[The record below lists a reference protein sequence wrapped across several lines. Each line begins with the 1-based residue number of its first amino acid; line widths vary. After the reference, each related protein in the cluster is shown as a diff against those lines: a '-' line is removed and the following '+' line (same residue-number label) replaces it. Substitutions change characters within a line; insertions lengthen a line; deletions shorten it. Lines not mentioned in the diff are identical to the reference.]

1 MIDEYLESIKS
12 EIINGNAKVVA
23 KNYQINNV
31 KLTMNYNIGKQLAEA
46 GKHYGE
52 GIVKKYASIL
62 TKEFGRGYSVSN
74 LKRMRQFYVL
84 FEKGAALPHQLTW
97 EHLRLLLPLK
107 NVEEIKYYISITKR
121 DNLSKRALAERIKSN
136 EYGRL
141 STEAKEKILN
151 KEELSLIQSV
161 PSPIVLV
168 PNKSYEVYTEKI
180 LQEIIYENLD
190 SFMKQLGGGYFYVGR
205 EYKLNIGDK
214 KNYIDYLLYNYKMNC
229 FCVIEIKAREYRKTD
244 YGQIKTYMN
253 YIDEHLKN
261 ITQNNTIGIIIT
273 KSVNN
278 FEAHYVKDNQVTI
291 VEFKIN
297 KTIQVS

>member
-1 MIDEYLESIKS
+1 MEKDYLYNIKT
-12 EIINGNAKVVA
+12 EIINGNAKVAA

-31 KLTMNYNIGKQLAEA
+31 KLTMNYNIGKELAEA

-52 GIVKKYASIL
+52 GIVKKYAKELTEEFGKGYTYSELNRMIKYYVMVQKLGPLAPIL
-62 TKEFGRGYSVSN
+62 TWSHY
-74 LKRMRQFYVL
+74 LKLLVL
-84 FEKGAALPHQLTW
+84 
-97 EHLRLLLPLK
+97 
-107 NVEEIKYYISITKR
+107 NDINEIKYYINITKR
-121 DNLSKRALAERIKSN
+121 DNLSKRALAERIKSD

-161 PSPIVLV
+161 PSPILLV

-253 YIDEHLKN
+253 YVDEHLKT
-261 ITQNNTIGIIIT
+261 IIQNNTIGIIIT
-273 KSVNN
+273 KSVDK

-297 KTIQVS
+297 KVVQVS

>member
-1 MIDEYLESIKS
+1 MIDNYLENIKN
-12 EIINGNAKVVA
+12 EIISGNAKVVA

-31 KLTMNYNIGKQLAEA
+31 KLTMNYNIGKELAEA

-62 TKEFGRGYSVSN
+62 TNEFGRGYSVSN
-74 LKRMRQFYVL
+74 LKRMRQFYIL
-84 FEKGAALPHQLTW
+84 FEKGAPLAHQLTW

-107 NVEEIKYYISITKR
+107 DVNKINYYISIIRR
-121 DNLSKRALAERIKSN
+121 DNLSKRALAERIKIN
-136 EYGRL
+136 EYDRL
-141 STEAKEKILN
+141 SDGAKESLLN
-151 KEELSLIQSV
+151 KEEFSLIQSV
-161 PSPIVLV
+161 LNPIVLT
-168 PNKSYEVYTEKI
+168 PNKSYEIYTEKV

-214 KNYIDYLLYNYKMNC
+214 KNYIDYLFYNVVDSRY
-229 FCVIEIKAREYRKTD
+229 CVVEIKAREYKKSD

-273 KSVNN
+273 KSVNK

-297 KTIQVS
+297 KTVQIS

>member
-1 MIDEYLESIKS
+1 MIDNYLENIKN
-12 EIINGNAKVVA
+12 EIINGNAKVIA

-31 KLTMNYNIGKQLAEA
+31 KLTMNYNIGKELAEA

-52 GIVKKYASIL
+52 GIVKKYAKEL
-62 TKEFGRGYSVSN
+62 TVEFGKGYTFTE
-74 LKRMRQFYVL
+74 LTRMKQFYDLSQKVAPVGQL
-84 FEKGAALPHQLTW
+84 LTW
-97 EHLRLLLPLK
+97 SHYKLLLPLK

-121 DNLSKRALAERIKSN
+121 DNLSKRALAERIRSN

-141 STEAKEKILN
+141 STETKEGILN
-151 KEELSLIQSV
+151 KEELSIIQSI
-161 PSPIVLV
+161 PSPIVLT
-168 PNKSYEVYTEKI
+168 PNKSYKVYTEKI
-180 LQEIIYENLD
+180 LQEIIFENIED
-190 SFMKQLGGGYFYVGR
+190 FMHQLGGGYAFIGR

-214 KNYIDYLLYNYKMNC
+214 KNYIDYLFYNVVDSRY
-229 FCVIEIKAREYRKTD
+229 CVVEIKAREYRKSD

-273 KSVNN
+273 KSVNK

-297 KTIQVS
+297 KTVQIS

>member
-1 MIDEYLESIKS
+1 MIDEYLSNIKT

-31 KLTMNYNIGKQLAEA
+31 KLTMNYNIGRELVEA

-62 TKEFGRGYSVSN
+62 TKEFGSGYKEKD
-74 LKRMRQFYVL
+74 LYKMQQFYLLIQKVAPL
-84 FEKGAALPHQLTW
+84 ERQLTW
-97 EHLRLLLPLK
+97 SHYKLLLPLK

-168 PNKSYEVYTEKI
+168 SNKSYEVYTEKI

-214 KNYIDYLLYNYKMNC
+214 KNYIDYLFYNVVDSRY
-229 FCVIEIKAREYRKTD
+229 CVVEIKAREYRKTD

-261 ITQNNTIGIIIT
+261 ITQNSTIGIIIT
-273 KSVNN
+273 KSVNK

-297 KTIQVS
+297 KVVEVS

>member
-1 MIDEYLESIKS
+1 MKDNYLENIKT

-31 KLTMNYNIGKQLAEA
+31 KLTMNYNIGRELAEA

-62 TKEFGRGYSVSN
+62 TREFGKGYKTEE
-74 LKRMRQFYVL
+74 LRKMRAFYELIQKCGPVDRIL
-84 FEKGAALPHQLTW
+84 SWSHYVK
-97 EHLRLLLPLK
+97 LLPLK
-107 NVEEIKYYISITKR
+107 NVEEINYYIKIIKR

-141 STEAKEKILN
+141 STEAKQKLLN
-151 KEELSLIQSV
+151 EESLTLVQSV

-190 SFMKQLGGGYFYVGR
+190 SFMKQLGGGYFYVGK

-253 YIDEHLKN
+253 YVDEHLKT

-273 KSVNN
+273 KSVNK

-297 KTIQVS
+297 KTVQIS

>member
-1 MIDEYLESIKS
+1 MKDNYLENIKT

-52 GIVKKYASIL
+52 GIVKKYAKEL
-62 TKEFGRGYSVSN
+62 TEEFGKGYTFTE
-74 LKRMRQFYVL
+74 LTRMKQFYDLSQKVAPVGQL
-84 FEKGAALPHQLTW
+84 LTW
-97 EHLRLLLPLK
+97 SHYKLLLPLK
-107 NVEEIKYYISITKR
+107 NVGEIKYYIHITKR
-121 DNLSKRALAERIKSN
+121 DNLSKRALAERIKSD

-141 STEAKEKILN
+141 STETKESLLN
-151 KEELSLIQSV
+151 KEELSLLQSI
-161 PSPIVLV
+161 PSPIVLT
-168 PNKSYEVYTEKI
+168 PNKSYEFYNEKI
-180 LQEIIYENLD
+180 LQEIIFENIED
-190 SFMKQLGGGYFYVGR
+190 FMHQLGGEYSFIGR

-229 FCVIEIKAREYRKTD
+229 FCVVEIKAREYKKSD

-253 YIDEHLKN
+253 YIDEHLKT

-273 KSVNN
+273 KSVNK

-297 KTIQVS
+297 KTVQIS

>member
-1 MIDEYLESIKS
+1 MIDKYLSNIKT
-12 EIINGNAKVVA
+12 EIINENAKVAA

-31 KLTMNYNIGKQLAEA
+31 KLTTNYNIGRELVEA

-62 TKEFGRGYSVSN
+62 TKEFGSGY
-74 LKRMRQFYVL
+74 K
-84 FEKGAALPHQLTW
+84 EKDLYKMQQPYLLIQKVAPLERQLTW
-97 EHLRLLLPLK
+97 SHYKILLSLRDIK
-107 NVEEIKYYISITKR
+107 EIKYYIHITKR

-141 STEAKEKILN
+141 STETKESLLN

-161 PSPIVLV
+161 PSPIVLT
-168 PNKSYEVYTEKI
+168 PNKSYKVYTEKI

-190 SFMKQLGGGYFYVGR
+190 SFMKQLGGGYTYMGR

-214 KNYIDYLLYNYKMNC
+214 KNYIDYLFYNVVDSRY
-229 FCVIEIKAREYRKTD
+229 CVVEIKAREYKKSD

-261 ITQNNTIGIIIT
+261 ITQNSTIGIIIT
-273 KSVNN
+273 KSVNK
-278 FEAHYVKDNQVTI
+278 FEAYYVKDNQVTI

-297 KTIQVS
+297 KTVQIS

>member
-1 MIDEYLESIKS
+1 MIDEYLSNIKT

-31 KLTMNYNIGKQLAEA
+31 KLTMNYNIGRELVEA

-62 TKEFGRGYSVSN
+62 TKEFGSGYKEKD
-74 LKRMRQFYVL
+74 LYKIQQFYLLIQKVAPL
-84 FEKGAALPHQLTW
+84 ERQLTW
-97 EHLRLLLPLK
+97 SHYKLLLPLK
-107 NVEEIKYYISITKR
+107 NVEEIKYYIHITKR

-136 EYGRL
+136 EYDRL
-141 STEAKEKILN
+141 STETKESLLN

-161 PSPIVLV
+161 PSPIVLT
-168 PNKSYEVYTEKI
+168 PNKSYKVYTEKI
-180 LQEIIYENLD
+180 LQEIIFENIED
-190 SFMKQLGGGYFYVGR
+190 FMHQLGGGYTFIGR

-214 KNYIDYLLYNYKMNC
+214 KNYIDYLFYNVVESRY
-229 FCVIEIKAREYRKTD
+229 CVVEIKSREYKKSD

-261 ITQNNTIGIIIT
+261 ITQNSTIGIIIT
-273 KSVNN
+273 KSVNK

-297 KTIQVS
+297 KVVEVS

>member
-1 MIDEYLESIKS
+1 MKDNYLENIKT

-31 KLTMNYNIGKQLAEA
+31 KLTMNYNIGRELAEA

-62 TKEFGRGYSVSN
+62 TREFGKGYKTEE
-74 LKRMRQFYVL
+74 LRKMRAFYELIQKCGPVDRIL
-84 FEKGAALPHQLTW
+84 SWSHYVK
-97 EHLRLLLPLK
+97 LLPLK
-107 NVEEIKYYISITKR
+107 NVEEINYYIKIIKR

-141 STEAKEKILN
+141 STEAKQKLLN
-151 KEELSLIQSV
+151 EESLTLVQSV

-229 FCVIEIKAREYRKTD
+229 FCVIEIKARKYRKTD

-253 YIDEHLKN
+253 YVDEHLKN

-273 KSVNN
+273 KSVNK

-297 KTIQVS
+297 KTVQIS

>member
-1 MIDEYLESIKS
+1 MEDNYLENIKN
-12 EIINGNAKVVA
+12 EIINGNAKVIA

-31 KLTMNYNIGKQLAEA
+31 KLTMNYNIGRELVEA

-62 TKEFGRGYSVSN
+62 TRKFGRGYSVSN

-97 EHLRLLLPLK
+97 EHIRLLLPLK
-107 NVEEIKYYISITKR
+107 DINKINYYTNISIR
-121 DNLSKRALAERIKSN
+121 DNLSYRKLAEIIRSD
-136 EYGRL
+136 EYDRL
-141 STEAKEKILN
+141 SDGAKESLLN

-161 PSPIVLV
+161 LNPIVLT
-168 PNKSYEVYTEKI
+168 PNKSYEIYTEKV

-214 KNYIDYLLYNYKMNC
+214 KNYIDYLFYNVVDSRY
-229 FCVIEIKAREYRKTD
+229 CVVEIKAREYKKSD

-261 ITQNNTIGIIIT
+261 ITQNSTIGIIIT
-273 KSVNN
+273 KSVNK

-297 KTIQVS
+297 KTVQIS

>member
-1 MIDEYLESIKS
+1 MKDNYLESIKS
-12 EIINGNAKVVA
+12 EIINGNAKVAA

-31 KLTMNYNIGKQLAEA
+31 KLTMNYNIGRELAEA

-52 GIVKKYASIL
+52 GIVKKYAKELTEEFGKGYKTSELYKMLQFYELVQKVGALHRIL
-62 TKEFGRGYSVSN
+62 TWNHY
-74 LKRMRQFYVL
+74 LK
-84 FEKGAALPHQLTW
+84 
-97 EHLRLLLPLK
+97 LLPLK
-107 NVEEIKYYISITKR
+107 NLNEINYYISITIR
-121 DNLSKRALAERIKSN
+121 DNLSYRKLTERIKSD

-141 STEAKEKILN
+141 STEAKQKLLN
-151 KEELSLIQSV
+151 EESLTLVQSV

-214 KNYIDYLLYNYKMNC
+214 KNYIDYLFYNVVDSRY
-229 FCVIEIKAREYRKTD
+229 CVVEIKAREYRKTD
-244 YGQIKTYMN
+244 YGQIKIYMN
-253 YIDEHLKN
+253 YVDEHLKT

-273 KSVNN
+273 KSVNK

>member
-1 MIDEYLESIKS
+1 MIDEYLSNVKT
-12 EIINGNAKVVA
+12 EIINGNAKVAA

-31 KLTMNYNIGKQLAEA
+31 KLTMNYNIGRKLVEA

-62 TKEFGRGYSVSN
+62 TKEFVSGYKEKD
-74 LKRMRQFYVL
+74 LYKMQQFYLLIQKVAPL
-84 FEKGAALPHQLTW
+84 ERQLTW
-97 EHLRLLLPLK
+97 SHYKLLLLLK
-107 NVEEIKYYISITKR
+107 NVEEIKYYIHITKR

-141 STEAKEKILN
+141 STETKESLLN
-151 KEELSLIQSV
+151 KEELSIIQSV
-161 PSPIVLV
+161 PSSIVLV
-168 PNKSYEVYTEKI
+168 PNKSYKVYTEKI
-180 LQEIIYENLD
+180 LQEIIFENIED
-190 SFMKQLGGGYFYVGR
+190 FMHQLGGGYAFIGR

-214 KNYIDYLLYNYKMNC
+214 KNYIDYLFYNVVDSRY
-229 FCVIEIKAREYRKTD
+229 CVVEIKAREYKKSD

-261 ITQNNTIGIIIT
+261 ITQNSTIGIIIT
-273 KSVNN
+273 KSVNK

-297 KTIQVS
+297 KVVEVS

>member
-1 MIDEYLESIKS
+1 MTDNYLENIKT
-12 EIINGNAKVVA
+12 EIINGNAKVAA

-31 KLTMNYNIGKQLAEA
+31 KLTMNYNIGKELSEA

-52 GIVKKYASIL
+52 GIVKKYAKEL
-62 TKEFGRGYSVSN
+62 TGEFGKGYTFTE
-74 LKRMRQFYVL
+74 LTRMKQFYDLSQKVAPVGQL
-84 FEKGAALPHQLTW
+84 LTW
-97 EHLRLLLPLK
+97 SHYKLLLPLK
-107 NVEEIKYYISITKR
+107 NVEKIKYYINISIR
-121 DNLSKRALAERIKSN
+121 DNLSKRALAERIRIN
-136 EYGRL
+136 EYDRL
-141 STEAKEKILN
+141 STEAKESLLN
-151 KEELSLIQSV
+151 KEELPLIQSI
-161 PSPIVLV
+161 PNPIVLV

-190 SFMKQLGGGYFYVGR
+190 SFMKQLGGGYTYMGR

-253 YIDEHLKN
+253 YVDEHLKT
-261 ITQNNTIGIIIT
+261 IIQNNTIGIIIT
-273 KSVNN
+273 KSVDK

-291 VEFKIN
+291 VEFKLN
-297 KTIQVS
+297 KVVQVS

>member
-1 MIDEYLESIKS
+1 MIDNYLENIKN
-12 EIINGNAKVVA
+12 EIISGNAKVVA

-31 KLTMNYNIGKQLAEA
+31 KLTMNYNIGKELAEA

-62 TKEFGRGYSVSN
+62 TNEFGRGYSVSN
-74 LKRMRQFYVL
+74 LKRMRQFYIL
-84 FEKGAALPHQLTW
+84 FEKGAPLAHQLTW

-107 NVEEIKYYISITKR
+107 DVNKINYYISIIRR
-121 DNLSKRALAERIKSN
+121 DNLSKRALAERIKIN
-136 EYGRL
+136 EYDRL
-141 STEAKEKILN
+141 SDGAKESLLN

-161 PSPIVLV
+161 LNPIVLT
-168 PNKSYEVYTEKI
+168 PNKSYEIYTEKV

-214 KNYIDYLLYNYKMNC
+214 KNYIDYLFYNVVDSRY
-229 FCVIEIKAREYRKTD
+229 CVVEIKAREYRKTD

-273 KSVNN
+273 KSVNK

-297 KTIQVS
+297 KVVEVS

>member
-1 MIDEYLESIKS
+1 MIDKYLSNIKT
-12 EIINGNAKVVA
+12 EIINENAKVA
-23 KNYQINNV
+23 TKNYQINNV
-31 KLTMNYNIGKQLAEA
+31 KLTTNYNIGRELVEA

-62 TKEFGRGYSVSN
+62 TKEFGSGY
-74 LKRMRQFYVL
+74 K
-84 FEKGAALPHQLTW
+84 EKDLYKMQQPYLLIQKVAPLERQLTW
-97 EHLRLLLPLK
+97 SHYKILLSLRDIK
-107 NVEEIKYYISITKR
+107 EIKYYIHITKR

-141 STEAKEKILN
+141 STETKESLLN

-161 PSPIVLV
+161 PSPIVLT
-168 PNKSYEVYTEKI
+168 PNKSYKVYTEKI

-190 SFMKQLGGGYFYVGR
+190 SFMKQLGGGYTYMGR

-214 KNYIDYLLYNYKMNC
+214 KNYIDYLFYNVVDSRY
-229 FCVIEIKAREYRKTD
+229 CVVEIKAREYKKSD

-261 ITQNNTIGIIIT
+261 ITQNSTIGIIIT
-273 KSVNN
+273 KSVNK

-297 KTIQVS
+297 KTVQIS

>member
-1 MIDEYLESIKS
+1 MKDKYLESIKS
-12 EIINGNAKVVA
+12 EIINGNAKVIA

-31 KLTMNYNIGKQLAEA
+31 KLTMNYNIGRELVEA

-62 TKEFGRGYSVSN
+62 TKEFGSGYKEKD
-74 LKRMRQFYVL
+74 LYKIQQFYLLIQKVAPL
-84 FEKGAALPHQLTW
+84 ERQLTW
-97 EHLRLLLPLK
+97 SHYKLLLPLK
-107 NVEEIKYYISITKR
+107 NVEEIKYYIHITKR

-141 STEAKEKILN
+141 STETKESLLN
-151 KEELSLIQSV
+151 KEELSIIQSV
-161 PSPIVLV
+161 PSPIVLT
-168 PNKSYEVYTEKI
+168 PNKSYKVYTEKI
-180 LQEIIYENLD
+180 LQEIIFENIED
-190 SFMKQLGGGYFYVGR
+190 FMHQLGGGYAFIGR

-214 KNYIDYLLYNYKMNC
+214 KNYIDYLFYNVVDSRY
-229 FCVIEIKAREYRKTD
+229 CVVEIKSREYKKSD

-261 ITQNNTIGIIIT
+261 ITQNSTIGIIIT
-273 KSVNN
+273 KSVNK

-297 KTIQVS
+297 KVVEVS

>member
-1 MIDEYLESIKS
+1 MIDEYLSNVKT
-12 EIINGNAKVVA
+12 EIINGNAKVAA

-31 KLTMNYNIGKQLAEA
+31 KLTMNYNIGRELVEA

-62 TKEFGRGYSVSN
+62 TKEFGSGYKEKD
-74 LKRMRQFYVL
+74 LYKMQQFYLLIQKVAPL
-84 FEKGAALPHQLTW
+84 ERQLTW
-97 EHLRLLLPLK
+97 SHYKLLLPLK

-121 DNLSKRALAERIKSN
+121 DNLSKRALAERIRSN

-141 STEAKEKILN
+141 STETKEGILN
-151 KEELSLIQSV
+151 KEELSIIQSI
-161 PSPIVLV
+161 PSPIVLT
-168 PNKSYEVYTEKI
+168 PNKSYEFYNEKI
-180 LQEIIYENLD
+180 LQEIIFENIED
-190 SFMKQLGGGYFYVGR
+190 FMHQLGGGYAFIGR

-214 KNYIDYLLYNYKMNC
+214 KNYIDYLFYNVVDSRY
-229 FCVIEIKAREYRKTD
+229 CVVEIKSREYKKSD
-244 YGQIKTYMN
+244 YGLIKTYMN

-261 ITQNNTIGIIIT
+261 ITQNSTIGIIIT
-273 KSVNN
+273 KSVNK

-297 KTIQVS
+297 KVVEVS

>member
-1 MIDEYLESIKS
+1 MIDEYLSNIKT

-31 KLTMNYNIGKQLAEA
+31 KLTMNYNIGRKLVEA

-62 TKEFGRGYSVSN
+62 TKEFGSGYKEKD
-74 LKRMRQFYVL
+74 LYKIQQFYLLIQKVAPL
-84 FEKGAALPHQLTW
+84 ERQLTW
-97 EHLRLLLPLK
+97 SHYKLLLPLK
-107 NVEEIKYYISITKR
+107 NVEEIKYYIHITKR

-141 STEAKEKILN
+141 STETKESLLN
-151 KEELSLIQSV
+151 KEELSIIQSV
-161 PSPIVLV
+161 PSSIVLV
-168 PNKSYEVYTEKI
+168 PNKSYKVYTEKI
-180 LQEIIYENLD
+180 LQEIIFENIED
-190 SFMKQLGGGYFYVGR
+190 FMHQLGGGYAFIGR

-214 KNYIDYLLYNYKMNC
+214 KNYIDYLFYNVVDSRY
-229 FCVIEIKAREYRKTD
+229 CVVEIKSREYKKSD

-261 ITQNNTIGIIIT
+261 ITQNSTIGIIIT
-273 KSVNN
+273 KSVNK

-297 KTIQVS
+297 KVVEVS

>member
-1 MIDEYLESIKS
+1 MIDNYLENIKN
-12 EIINGNAKVVA
+12 EIISGNAKVIA

-31 KLTMNYNIGKQLAEA
+31 KLTMNYNIGKELAEA

-62 TKEFGRGYSVSN
+62 TNEFGRGYSVSN
-74 LKRMRQFYVL
+74 LKRMRQFYIL
-84 FEKGAALPHQLTW
+84 FEKGAPLAHQLTW

-107 NVEEIKYYISITKR
+107 DVNKINYYISIIRR
-121 DNLSKRALAERIKSN
+121 DNLSKRALAERIKIN
-136 EYGRL
+136 EYDRL
-141 STEAKEKILN
+141 SDGAKESLLN

-161 PSPIVLV
+161 LNPIVLT
-168 PNKSYEVYTEKI
+168 PNKSYEIYTEKV

-214 KNYIDYLLYNYKMNC
+214 KNYIDYLFYNVVDSRY
-229 FCVIEIKAREYRKTD
+229 CVVEIKAREYKKSD

-261 ITQNNTIGIIIT
+261 ITQNSTIGIIIT
-273 KSVNN
+273 KSVNK

-297 KTIQVS
+297 KTVQIS

>member
-1 MIDEYLESIKS
+1 MIDNYLENIKN
-12 EIINGNAKVVA
+12 EIISGNAKVVA

-31 KLTMNYNIGKQLAEA
+31 KLTMNYNIGKELAEA

-52 GIVKKYASIL
+52 GVVKKYASIL
-62 TKEFGRGYSVSN
+62 TNEFGRGYSVSN
-74 LKRMRQFYVL
+74 LKRMRQFYIL
-84 FEKGAALPHQLTW
+84 FEKGAPLAHQLTW

-107 NVEEIKYYISITKR
+107 DVNKINYYISIIRR
-121 DNLSKRALAERIKSN
+121 DNLSKRALAERIKIN
-136 EYGRL
+136 EYDRL
-141 STEAKEKILN
+141 SDGAKESLLN

-161 PSPIVLV
+161 LNPIVLT
-168 PNKSYEVYTEKI
+168 PNKSYEIYTEKV

-214 KNYIDYLLYNYKMNC
+214 KNYIDYLFYNVVDSRY
-229 FCVIEIKAREYRKTD
+229 CVVEIKAREYKKSD

-261 ITQNNTIGIIIT
+261 ITQNSTIGIIIT
-273 KSVNN
+273 KSVNK

-297 KTIQVS
+297 KTVQIS

>member
-1 MIDEYLESIKS
+1 MIDNYLENIKN
-12 EIINGNAKVVA
+12 EIISGNAKVVA

-31 KLTMNYNIGKQLAEA
+31 KLTMNYNIGKELAEA

-62 TKEFGRGYSVSN
+62 TNEFGRGYSVSN
-74 LKRMRQFYVL
+74 LKRMRQFYIL
-84 FEKGAALPHQLTW
+84 FEKGAPLAHQLTW

-107 NVEEIKYYISITKR
+107 DVNKINYYISIIRR
-121 DNLSKRALAERIKSN
+121 DNLSKRALAERIKIN
-136 EYGRL
+136 EYDRL
-141 STEAKEKILN
+141 SDGAKESLLN

-161 PSPIVLV
+161 LNPIVLT
-168 PNKSYEVYTEKI
+168 PNKSYEIYTEKV

-214 KNYIDYLLYNYKMNC
+214 KNYIDYLFYNVVDSRY
-229 FCVIEIKAREYRKTD
+229 CVVEIKAREYKKSD

-261 ITQNNTIGIIIT
+261 ITQNSTIGIIIT
-273 KSVNN
+273 KSVNK

-297 KTIQVS
+297 KVVEVS

>member
-1 MIDEYLESIKS
+1 M
-12 EIINGNAKVVA
+12 
-23 KNYQINNV
+23 
-31 KLTMNYNIGKQLAEA
+31 
-46 GKHYGE
+46 
-52 GIVKKYASIL
+52 
-62 TKEFGRGYSVSN
+62 
-74 LKRMRQFYVL
+74 
-84 FEKGAALPHQLTW
+84 
-97 EHLRLLLPLK
+97 
-107 NVEEIKYYISITKR
+107 
-121 DNLSKRALAERIKSN
+121 AERIKSN

-161 PSPIVLV
+161 PNPIVLV

-253 YIDEHLKN
+253 YVDEHLKT

-297 KTIQVS
+297 KVIQVS

>member
-1 MIDEYLESIKS
+1 MEDNYLENIKN
-12 EIINGNAKVVA
+12 EIITGNAKVVA

-31 KLTMNYNIGKQLAEA
+31 KLTMNYNIGKELAEA

-52 GIVKKYASIL
+52 GIVKKYAKEL
-62 TKEFGRGYSVSN
+62 TKEFGTNYGITN
-74 LKRMRQFYVL
+74 LKYMRLFYNFVKKSHPL
-84 FEKGAALPHQLTW
+84 DDQLTW
-97 EHLRLLLPLK
+97 SHYKLLLPLK
-107 NVEEIKYYISITKR
+107 NVEEIKYYISIIKR
-121 DNLSKRALAERIKSN
+121 DNLSKRALAERIKTN

-141 STEAKEKILN
+141 SDGAKAGLLN
-151 KEELSLIQSV
+151 KEELSLVQSI
-161 PSPIVLV
+161 PSPIVLT

-180 LQEIIYENLD
+180 LQEIIFENIED
-190 SFMKQLGGGYFYVGR
+190 FMHQLGGGYAFIGR

-229 FCVIEIKAREYRKTD
+229 FCVIEIKAREYKKSD

-253 YIDEHLKN
+253 YIDEHLKT

-273 KSVNN
+273 KSVNK
-278 FEAHYVKDNQVTI
+278 FESHYVKDNQVTI

-297 KTIQVS
+297 KVVEVS

>member
-1 MIDEYLESIKS
+1 MIDEYLSNIKT
-12 EIINGNAKVVA
+12 EIINGNAKVAA

-31 KLTMNYNIGKQLAEA
+31 KLTMNYNIGRKLVEA

-62 TKEFGRGYSVSN
+62 TKEFGSGYKEKD
-74 LKRMRQFYVL
+74 LYKIQQFYLLIQKVAPL
-84 FEKGAALPHQLTW
+84 ERQLTW
-97 EHLRLLLPLK
+97 SHYKLLLPLK
-107 NVEEIKYYISITKR
+107 NVEEIKYYIHITKR

-141 STEAKEKILN
+141 STETKESLLN
-151 KEELSLIQSV
+151 KEELSIIQSV
-161 PSPIVLV
+161 PSPIVLT
-168 PNKSYEVYTEKI
+168 PNKSYKVYTEKI
-180 LQEIIYENLD
+180 LQEIIFENIED
-190 SFMKQLGGGYFYVGR
+190 FMHQLGGGYAFIGR

-214 KNYIDYLLYNYKMNC
+214 KNYIDYLFYNVVDSRY
-229 FCVIEIKAREYRKTD
+229 CVVEIKSREYKKSD

-253 YIDEHLKN
+253 YIDEHLKT
-261 ITQNNTIGIIIT
+261 ITQNSTIGIIIT
-273 KSVNN
+273 KSVNK

-297 KTIQVS
+297 KTVQIS

>member
-1 MIDEYLESIKS
+1 MEKDYLYNIKT
-12 EIINGNAKVVA
+12 EIINGNAKVAA

-31 KLTMNYNIGKQLAEA
+31 KLTMNYNIGKELAEA

-52 GIVKKYASIL
+52 GIVKKYAKELTEEFGKGYTYSELNRMIKYYVMVQKLGPLAPIL
-62 TKEFGRGYSVSN
+62 TWSHY
-74 LKRMRQFYVL
+74 LKLLVL
-84 FEKGAALPHQLTW
+84 
-97 EHLRLLLPLK
+97 
-107 NVEEIKYYISITKR
+107 NDINEIKYYINITKR
-121 DNLSKRALAERIKSN
+121 DNLSKRALAERIKSD

-253 YIDEHLKN
+253 YVDEHLKT
-261 ITQNNTIGIIIT
+261 IIQNNTIGIIIT
-273 KSVNN
+273 KSVDK

-297 KTIQVS
+297 KVVQVS

>member
-1 MIDEYLESIKS
+1 MIDNYLENIKN
-12 EIINGNAKVVA
+12 EIISGNAKVVA

-31 KLTMNYNIGKQLAEA
+31 KLTMNYNIGKELAEA

-62 TKEFGRGYSVSN
+62 TNEFGRGYSVSN
-74 LKRMRQFYVL
+74 LKRMRQFYIL
-84 FEKGAALPHQLTW
+84 FEKGAPLAHQLTW

-107 NVEEIKYYISITKR
+107 DVNKINYYISIIRR
-121 DNLSKRALAERIKSN
+121 DNLSKRALAERIKIN
-136 EYGRL
+136 EYDRL
-141 STEAKEKILN
+141 SDGAKESLLN

-161 PSPIVLV
+161 LNPIVLT
-168 PNKSYEVYTEKI
+168 PNKSYEIYTEKV

-229 FCVIEIKAREYRKTD
+229 FCVIEIKAREYRKID

-253 YIDEHLKN
+253 YVDEHLKT

-297 KTIQVS
+297 KIIQVS

>member
-1 MIDEYLESIKS
+1 MIDNYLENIKN
-12 EIINGNAKVVA
+12 EIISGNAKVIA

-31 KLTMNYNIGKQLAEA
+31 KLTMNYNIGKELAEA

-62 TKEFGRGYSVSN
+62 TNEFGRGYSVSN
-74 LKRMRQFYVL
+74 LKRMRQFYIL
-84 FEKGAALPHQLTW
+84 FEKGAPLAHQLTW

-107 NVEEIKYYISITKR
+107 DVNKINYYISIIRR
-121 DNLSKRALAERIKSN
+121 DNLSKRALAERIKIN
-136 EYGRL
+136 EYDRL
-141 STEAKEKILN
+141 SDGAKESLLN

-161 PSPIVLV
+161 LNPIVLT
-168 PNKSYEVYTEKI
+168 PNKSYEIYTEKV

-214 KNYIDYLLYNYKMNC
+214 KNYIDYLFYNVVDSRY
-229 FCVIEIKAREYRKTD
+229 CVVEIKAREYKKSD

-261 ITQNNTIGIIIT
+261 ITQNSTIGIIIT
-273 KSVNN
+273 KSVNK

-291 VEFKIN
+291 VEF
-297 KTIQVS
+297 

>member
-1 MIDEYLESIKS
+1 MIDKYLSNIKT
-12 EIINGNAKVVA
+12 EIINENAKVAA

-31 KLTMNYNIGKQLAEA
+31 KLTTNYNIGRELVEA

-62 TKEFGRGYSVSN
+62 TKEFGSGY
-74 LKRMRQFYVL
+74 K
-84 FEKGAALPHQLTW
+84 EKDLYKMQQPYLLIQKVAPLERQLTW
-97 EHLRLLLPLK
+97 SHYKILLSLRDIK
-107 NVEEIKYYISITKR
+107 EIKYYIHITKR

-141 STEAKEKILN
+141 STETKESLLN

-161 PSPIVLV
+161 PSPIVLT

-190 SFMKQLGGGYFYVGR
+190 SFMKQLGGGYTYMGR

-214 KNYIDYLLYNYKMNC
+214 KNYIDYLFYNVVDSRY
-229 FCVIEIKAREYRKTD
+229 CVVEIKARKYRKS
-244 YGQIKTYMN
+244 YYCQIKTYMN
-253 YIDEHLKN
+253 YVDEHLKN
-261 ITQNNTIGIIIT
+261 ITQNSTIGIIIT
-273 KSVNN
+273 KSVNK
-278 FEAHYVKDNQVTI
+278 FEAYYVKDNQVTI

-297 KTIQVS
+297 KTVQIS

>member
-1 MIDEYLESIKS
+1 MTDNYLENIRS

-31 KLTMNYNIGKQLAEA
+31 KLTMNYNIGKELAEA

-52 GIVKKYASIL
+52 GIVKKYAKEL
-62 TKEFGRGYSVSN
+62 TREFGMNYGLTN
-74 LKRMRQFYVL
+74 LNYMRQFYKFIENFHAMHEEL
-84 FEKGAALPHQLTW
+84 SWNHYLK
-97 EHLRLLLPLK
+97 LLPLK
-107 NVEEIKYYISITKR
+107 NPEEINYYIDISKR
-121 DNLSKRALAERIKSN
+121 DNLSYRKLAERIKSD

-141 STEAKEKILN
+141 STEAKESLLN
-151 KEELSLIQSV
+151 KEELSLVQSV
-161 PSPIVLV
+161 PSPIVLT
-168 PNKSYEVYTEKI
+168 PNKSYEVFTEKV
-180 LQEIIYENLD
+180 LQEIIFENIED
-190 SFMKQLGGGYFYVGR
+190 FMHQLGEGYTFVGK

-214 KNYIDYLLYNYKMNC
+214 KNYIDYLFYNYKMNC
-229 FCVIEIKAREYRKTD
+229 FCVIEIKSRKYKKTD

-253 YIDEHLKN
+253 YVDEHLKN

-273 KSVNN
+273 KSVNK

-297 KTIQVS
+297 KVLEVS

>member
-1 MIDEYLESIKS
+1 M
-12 EIINGNAKVVA
+12 
-23 KNYQINNV
+23 
-31 KLTMNYNIGKQLAEA
+31 
-46 GKHYGE
+46 
-52 GIVKKYASIL
+52 
-62 TKEFGRGYSVSN
+62 
-74 LKRMRQFYVL
+74 
-84 FEKGAALPHQLTW
+84 
-97 EHLRLLLPLK
+97 
-107 NVEEIKYYISITKR
+107 
-121 DNLSKRALAERIKSN
+121 
-136 EYGRL
+136 
-141 STEAKEKILN
+141 
-151 KEELSLIQSV
+151 
-161 PSPIVLV
+161 

-180 LQEIIYENLD
+180 LQEIIYENIED
-190 SFMKQLGGGYFYVGR
+190 FMHQLGEGYTFVGR

-253 YIDEHLKN
+253 YVDEHLKN

-297 KTIQVS
+297 KIIQVS